1 MYEYIENERR
11 QQQRGNG
18 KYTYTQTHTHRDTLT
33 HSIALNE
40 VRTKEWERVKPRKK
54 IIKKTV
60 CSWLTETEV
69 RAQRTRRQKIRC
81 CLVFDNTWISQSR
94 TLTIDCFYVVNFS
107 IFYFFRFFPF
117 FFFFYT
123 PYAHCT
129 VHIRKAKSKP
139 HKIEFK
145 IRLEKIVFFSSFQ
158 NSISNWKNLPWKWGV
173 CRR

>member
-54 IIKKTV
+54 IIKKRCVVDWLRQRCALSAQGDRKSVVASSLTTLEFRNREHLQSTV
-60 CSWLTETEV
+60 FMSLIF
-69 RAQRTRRQKIRC
+69 QYFIS
-81 CLVFDNTWISQSR
+81 FD
-94 TLTIDCFYVVNFS
+94 
-107 IFYFFRFFPF
+107 FFPL

-145 IRLEKIVFFSSFQ
+145 IRLEKIVSFSSFQ